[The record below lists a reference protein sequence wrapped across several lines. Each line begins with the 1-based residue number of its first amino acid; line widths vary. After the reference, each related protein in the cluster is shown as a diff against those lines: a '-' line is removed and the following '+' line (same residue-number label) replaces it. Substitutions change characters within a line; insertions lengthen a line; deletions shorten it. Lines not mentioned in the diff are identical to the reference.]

1 MPLLLAAIRGA
12 DTVYSA
18 VQPVQGGAGL
28 MDPIAATL
36 CAELQARAAVGMKKY
51 GVSVSDRPLSRLE
64 WLQHAKEE
72 ALDLAVY
79 LQRLIEDEKRTGG
92 SFY

>member
-1 MPLLLAAIRGA
+1 MT
-12 DTVYSA
+12 DTITPA
-18 VQPVQGGAGL
+18 LQ
-28 MDPIAATL
+28 
-36 CAELQARAAVGMKKY
+36 AELQARAAVGMTKY
-51 GVSVSDRPLSRLE
+51 GISVSDRPLSRLE

-79 LQRLIEDEKRTGG
+79 LQRLIEDEKRADG

>member
-1 MPLLLAAIRGA
+1 MT
-12 DTVYSA
+12 DTITPA
-18 VQPVQGGAGL
+18 LQ
-28 MDPIAATL
+28 
-36 CAELQARAAVGMKKY
+36 AELEARAAVGMTKY
-51 GVSVSDRPLSRLE
+51 GISVSDRPLSRLE

-79 LQRLIEDEKRTGG
+79 LQRLIEDEKRAVG

>member
-1 MPLLLAAIRGA
+1 MT
-12 DTVYSA
+12 DTITPA
-18 VQPVQGGAGL
+18 LQ
-28 MDPIAATL
+28 
-36 CAELQARAAVGMKKY
+36 AELEARAAVGMTKY
-51 GVSVSDRPLSRLE
+51 GISVSDRPLSRLE

-79 LQRLIEDEKRTGG
+79 LQRLIEDEKRATG

>member
-1 MPLLLAAIRGA
+1 MT
-12 DTVYSA
+12 DTITPA
-18 VQPVQGGAGL
+18 LQ
-28 MDPIAATL
+28 
-36 CAELQARAAVGMKKY
+36 AELQARAAVGMTKY
-51 GVSVSDRPLSRLE
+51 GVTVTDSPLSRLE

-79 LQRLIEDEKRTGG
+79 LQRLIEDEKRAGG

>member
-1 MPLLLAAIRGA
+1 MT
-12 DTVYSA
+12 DTITPA
-18 VQPVQGGAGL
+18 LQ
-28 MDPIAATL
+28 
-36 CAELQARAAVGMKKY
+36 AELQARAAVGMTKY
-51 GVSVSDRPLSRLE
+51 GVTVTDNPLSRLE

>member
-1 MPLLLAAIRGA
+1 MT
-12 DTVYSA
+12 DTITPA
-18 VQPVQGGAGL
+18 LQ
-28 MDPIAATL
+28 
-36 CAELQARAAVGMKKY
+36 AELQARAVVGMTKY
-51 GVSVSDRPLSRLE
+51 GISVSDRPLSRLE

-79 LQRLIEDEKRTGG
+79 LQRLIEDEKRAGG

>member
-1 MPLLLAAIRGA
+1 MT
-12 DTVYSA
+12 DTITPA
-18 VQPVQGGAGL
+18 LQ
-28 MDPIAATL
+28 
-36 CAELQARAAVGMKKY
+36 AELQARAAVGMTKY
-51 GVSVSDRPLSRLE
+51 GISVSDRPLSRLE

>member
-1 MPLLLAAIRGA
+1 MA
-12 DTVYSA
+12 DTITPA
-18 VQPVQGGAGL
+18 LQ
-28 MDPIAATL
+28 
-36 CAELQARAAVGMKKY
+36 AELQARAAVGMKKY
-51 GVSVSDRPLSRLE
+51 GISVSDRPLSKLE

>member
-1 MPLLLAAIRGA
+1 MT
-12 DTVYSA
+12 DTITPA
-18 VQPVQGGAGL
+18 LQ
-28 MDPIAATL
+28 
-36 CAELQARAAVGMKKY
+36 AELQARAAVGLKKY
-51 GVSVSDRPLSRLE
+51 GISVSDRPLSRLE

-79 LQRLIEDEKRTGG
+79 LQRLIEDEKRAGG

>member
-1 MPLLLAAIRGA
+1 MMT
-12 DTVYSA
+12 DTITPA
-18 VQPVQGGAGL
+18 LQ
-28 MDPIAATL
+28 
-36 CAELQARAAVGMKKY
+36 AELQARAAVGMKKY

-79 LQRLIEDEKRTGG
+79 LQRLIEDEKRAGG
-92 SFY
+92 GFW

>member
-1 MPLLLAAIRGA
+1 MT
-12 DTVYSA
+12 DTITPA
-18 VQPVQGGAGL
+18 LQ
-28 MDPIAATL
+28 
-36 CAELQARAAVGMKKY
+36 AELQARAAVGMTKY
-51 GVSVSDRPLSRLE
+51 GISVSDRPLSRLE

-79 LQRLIEDEKRTGG
+79 LQRLIEDEKRAGG

>member
-1 MPLLLAAIRGA
+1 MT
-12 DTVYSA
+12 DTITPA
-18 VQPVQGGAGL
+18 LQ
-28 MDPIAATL
+28 
-36 CAELQARAAVGMKKY
+36 AELQARAAVGMKKY

>member
-1 MPLLLAAIRGA
+1 MT
-12 DTVYSA
+12 DTITPA
-18 VQPVQGGAGL
+18 LQ
-28 MDPIAATL
+28 
-36 CAELQARAAVGMKKY
+36 AELQARAAVGMTKY
-51 GVSVSDRPLSRLE
+51 GISVSDRPLSRLE

-79 LQRLIEDEKRTGG
+79 LQRLIEEEKRAGG

>member
-1 MPLLLAAIRGA
+1 MT
-12 DTVYSA
+12 DTITPA
-18 VQPVQGGAGL
+18 LQ
-28 MDPIAATL
+28 
-36 CAELQARAAVGMKKY
+36 AELQARAAVGMKKY

-79 LQRLIEDEKRTGG
+79 LQRLIEDEKRAGG
-92 SFY
+92 GFW

>member
-1 MPLLLAAIRGA
+1 MT
-12 DTVYSA
+12 DTITPA
-18 VQPVQGGAGL
+18 LQ
-28 MDPIAATL
+28 
-36 CAELQARAAVGMKKY
+36 AELQARAAVGMKKY
-51 GVSVSDRPLSRLE
+51 GVTVTDSPLSRLE

-79 LQRLIEDEKRTGG
+79 LQRLIEDEKRAGG